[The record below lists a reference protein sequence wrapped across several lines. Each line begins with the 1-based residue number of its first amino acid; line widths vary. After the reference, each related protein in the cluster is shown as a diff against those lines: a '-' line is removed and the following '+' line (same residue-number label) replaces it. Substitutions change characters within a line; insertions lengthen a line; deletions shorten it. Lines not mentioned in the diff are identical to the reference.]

1 MKKRLDQI
9 MSSNLNDWK
18 LKVMETWDNLG
29 HETLAK
35 LIDSMTW
42 CLKECTRLNG
52 DIMDYISFNRRNK

>member
-1 MKKRLDQI
+1 